1 MQDLKFKPGIK
12 GEQSLKV
19 AFKDTASAYG
29 SGLVEV
35 FATPAMVA
43 LMELTARQSVE
54 PFLPDGHTTVGM
66 EVNIKHLRPSKIGNT
81 VRCESKL
88 VEIEGRKLLFE
99 VQVWDGDALAGLG
112 THKRAVI
119 DMQTFLP

>member
-1 MQDLKFKPGIK
+1 MQQLKLKPGLK
-12 GEQSLKV
+12 GEQTLTVSH
-19 AFKDTASAYG
+19 KDTASAYG

-35 FATPAMVA
+35 FATPAMLA

-54 PFLPDGHTTVGM
+54 AYLPENHTTVGM
-66 EVNIKHLRPSKIGNT
+66 EVNIQHLRPSKIGST

-88 VEIEGRKLLFE
+88 IEIEDRKLLFE
-99 VQVWDGDALAGLG
+99 VQVWEGDQLAGAG

-119 DMQTFLP
+119 DTKTFLT